1 MSIRITWQITP
12 IVEGS
17 GYSTEP
23 SLAFS
28 PSGQP
33 SIAYSAGFARAL
45 RLATL
50 GGNGIW
56 TFETADEGSFG
67 ANTPSLRFRFN
78 QPAVRYI
85 FPSGQR
91 NNPGPD
97 QLRFALR
104 TGGSWEIVIV
114 APDVSSSPSS
124 LAIDASHR
132 AGVSYSKEDH
142 VVFSHAGTPWASW
155 AGVTVDQ
162 GEAYEQSLAF
172 SPSGLPAIAYSVVGS
187 IKFAAF
193 DGRKWQIETVASTHT
208 LGGDCSLA
216 FSPSGEPAIC
226 YRDMH
231 RSGGRYGNHLIFVQ
245 LQGTNWIRETVAE
258 AAEMG
263 SLAFS
268 PSGEPAISYH
278 DIYGEAIK
286 YAVFTDRRWQHFLV
300 EQAGKTPTGDFI
312 GPFLWTSLAFSPS
325 GQPAISYHDRAI
337 ANIKYA
343 VGMVTRGVQGGGL
356 LSWLWD
362 LLTLRRR
369 QRPRYRP

>member
-1 MSIRITWQITP
+1 MSIGITWQITP

-33 SIAYSAGFARAL
+33 SIAYSAGFAQAL

-56 TFETADEGSFG
+56 TFETADKGFFG

-78 QPAVRYI
+78 QPAVSYI
-85 FPSGQR
+85 FPSGSWDH
-91 NNPGPD
+91 PGPD

-104 TGGSWEIVIV
+104 TGGNWEIVIV
-114 APDVSSSPSS
+114 APDVASAPSS
-124 LAIDASHR
+124 LAIDASQR
-132 AGVSYSKEDH
+132 AGVSYTKEDH
-142 VVFSHAGTPWASW
+142 VVFSHAGPPWASW
-155 AGVTVDQ
+155 VGRTVDQ
-162 GEAYEQSLAF
+162 GEAYTQSLAF

-193 DGRKWQIETVASTHT
+193 DGNNWQIETVASIQTA
-208 LGGDCSLA
+208 GGDCSLA

-343 VGMVTRGVQGGGL
+343 VGTVIRGVQGGGL

-362 LLTLRRR
+362 LLSLL
-369 QRPRYRP
+369 RPRHGQ